1 MWLKCSAN
9 AILPSSPHLFS
20 MEAICCPYH
29 NSFKK
34 NVCIRGA
41 PAQVLS
47 VWLCA
52 EERNVSSNLGKPAL
66 DQRDLLLPTLGRKG
80 KQRSRAG
87 SWMSLFSAC
96 TRHGA
101 NLTLLHCR
109 PWRSLFSTPP
119 LSQCPLPPRC
129 CSPEAAA
136 LNAHQVHVADLLYS
150 VQELLLWLPCHAC
163 TPQGK
168 APSL

>member
-1 MWLKCSAN
+1 MQ
-9 AILPSSPHLFS
+9 SSPVLPTSFQWRPFAAPTTTHL
-20 MEAICCPYH
+20 
-29 NSFKK
+29 KK

-87 SWMSLFSAC
+87 NWMSLFSAC
-96 TRHGA
+96 MKHGA
-101 NLTLLHCR
+101 NLTSLHCR
-109 PWRSLFSTPP
+109 PWRFLFSTPP
-119 LSQCPLPPRC
+119 LSHCPLPPRC

-136 LNAHQVHVADLLYS
+136 LNAHQMRVADLLYS
-150 VQELLLWLPCHAC
+150 VQEFLLWLPCHAC